1 MASAGGLLS
10 SRRPVGEAAREPCEP
25 GWLLTLTLPLLLQL
39 LSEPPPPEFLRFSSL
54 AAVVGEPA
62 LTSRDPRTMAAAAE
76 AAVAA
81 RALSLV
87 GRGRILGLA
96 KAAFLLALPGKG
108 GDEPATAETARHAGG
123 CG

>member
-1 MASAGGLLS
+1 
-10 SRRPVGEAAREPCEP
+10 
-25 GWLLTLTLPLLLQL
+25 
-39 LSEPPPPEFLRFSSL
+39 
-54 AAVVGEPA
+54 
-62 LTSRDPRTMAAAAE
+62 MAAAAE